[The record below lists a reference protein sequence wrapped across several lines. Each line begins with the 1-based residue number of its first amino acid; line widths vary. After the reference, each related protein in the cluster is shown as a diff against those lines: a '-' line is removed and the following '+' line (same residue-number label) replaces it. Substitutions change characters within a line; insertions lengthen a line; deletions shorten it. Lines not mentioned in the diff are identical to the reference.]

1 MSFITEK
8 LQKLSDFFQ
17 KRIMGIKTSE
27 FIILIDITCE
37 LLQAQSQEPSYQENM
52 HFKNIIRI

>member
-17 KRIMGIKTSE
+17 KRIIGIKTSE
-27 FIILIDITCE
+27 FIILIDGRYFKH
-37 LLQAQSQEPSYQENM
+37 LLA
-52 HFKNIIRI
+52 